1 MTKKDVPADNP
12 GLAKLPTEVRNRMGY
27 KRKGGEVTANS
38 MGRGVNLANG
48 GRIVY
53 KTDGGSFG
61 QDETSPIDKEHSKR
75 TEETN
80 KKRRTEQEERTKLL
94 LETKQYDD

>member
-1 MTKKDVPADNP
+1 MAKFPDLNKDGKVTQADV
-12 GLAKLPTEVRNRMGY
+12 L
-27 KRKGGEVTANS
+27 
-38 MGRGVNLANG
+38 MGRGVKLANG

-53 KTDGGSFG
+53 RGDGDKIG